1 MSNGERGQYVTELL
15 ASAQALLDHLAPK
28 TMEVEPGV
36 FVLVA
41 DVCGSH
47 GEWCLPARRLRSAIT
62 TIREAEGIT

>member
-1 MSNGERGQYVTELL
+1 
-15 ASAQALLDHLAPK
+15 
-28 TMEVEPGV
+28 MEVEPGV